1 MFFIKIFDLTVSNG
15 TINGLIFYAN
25 IAWAYNSIL
34 FPPEV
39 AANPFLQF
47 LQVFL
52 AWLNLDFGIETCFVI
67 GLTAY
72 WKTWLQF
79 VFPLYVWTIVG
90 FMILFSRYSTKI
102 TNILGNNTVPVL
114 ATLFLLSYAKLV
126 RTIITALGVSVV
138 HYKGHIVSIVWSFDG
153 NLAYFGVEHSCLMLT
168 AILTTLLLWLP
179 YVCTLIAVPCL
190 KRKSHLKCLKWI
202 NLWKPFYDAYY
213 SPLKD
218 KHHYWIGLLLIIRGG
233 LLLLFLL
240 ASTSYPNLTILIMT
254 LTSTLILLYAS
265 FVENV
270 YKNRFLGLSENF
282 ALVNLIF
289 LGSGTLYVNV
299 FDGPKSVIVQISIAF
314 AFGQFVC
321 TVVFHIW
328 QKVRARWWRE
338 TESSSTSETQYQH
351 RERHDTWSGSS
362 NQLRESLLE
371 DSV

>member
-1 MFFIKIFDLTVSNG
+1 
-15 TINGLIFYAN
+15 
-25 IAWAYNSIL
+25 
-34 FPPEV
+34 
-39 AANPFLQF
+39 
-47 LQVFL
+47 
-52 AWLNLDFGIETCFVI
+52 
-67 GLTAY
+67 
-72 WKTWLQF
+72 
-79 VFPLYVWTIVG
+79 
-90 FMILFSRYSTKI
+90 MILFSRYSTKV

-126 RTIITALGVSVV
+126 RTIITALGVSVLR
-138 HYKGHIVSIVWSFDG
+138 YKGHIMSIVWSFDG
-153 NLAYFGVEHSCLMLT
+153 NLAYFGVEHSCLMLM
-168 AILTTLLLWLP
+168 AILATLLLWLP

-190 KRKSHLKCLKWI
+190 KRKSHLKCLQWI

-213 SPLKD
+213 GPLKD

-233 LLLLFLL
+233 LLLLFLI

-282 ALVNLIF
+282 ALANLIF

-299 FDGPKSVIVQISIAF
+299 FDGPKSVIVQISIAL

-328 QKVRARWWRE
+328 QKVKARWWRE
-338 TESSSTSETQYQH
+338 TDSSSTSETQYQH
-351 RERHDTWSGSS
+351 RERQDTWSGSS